1 MPTPS
6 YTRITRR
13 AERTLAF
20 AALLGSIAGCAVLDR
35 NIAPWQEYASAK
47 PAPPAIVLN
56 AEDRGRGRPVLLI
69 HGFGNSIYVWRNVAP
84 GLAESCRVIAVDLKG
99 FGSSPKPED
108 GHYSVYDQAA
118 LIRDFVIAHDLRDV
132 TLVGHSFGGGTALV
146 ATLFLQEAAPGRQ
159 SSLVLIDSVAYPQE
173 LPFFIRVLATPVLG
187 PVLARVIPPET
198 QVRSVLKEV
207 YFDDAAVPED
217 AVRVY
222 AEGLST
228 AEGRCATVQTARQIL
243 PPDLDDLARQYS
255 AIKVPTL
262 VVWGRHDTIVPLAV
276 GERLR
281 GAMPGARLEVFE
293 DSGHSPQ
300 EERPQS
306 LMPLLRDFLGCR

>member
-6 YTRITRR
+6 STRITRR
-13 AERTLAF
+13 AERALAL
-20 AALLGSIAGCAVLDR
+20 AALLASVAGCAVLDR
-35 NIAPWQEYASAK
+35 NIAPWQEYAAAR
-47 PAPPAIVLN
+47 PAPAVALN

-84 GLAESCRVIAVDLKG
+84 ALEGSCRVVAVDLKG
-99 FGSSPKPED
+99 FGRSPKPED

-118 LIRDFVIAHDLRDV
+118 LIRDFVIARDLRDV
-132 TLVGHSFGGGTALV
+132 TLVGHSFGGGAALV

-159 SSLVLIDSVAYPQE
+159 ARLVLIDSIAYPQE

-187 PVLARVIPPET
+187 PVMTRLIPAQT

-217 AVRVY
+217 AVRAY
-222 AEGLST
+222 AEGLET

-243 PPDLDDLARQYS
+243 PPDLEDLARRYPT
-255 AIKVPTL
+255 IKVPTL
-262 VVWGRHDTIVPLAV
+262 IVWGRHDTIVPLAV

-281 GAMPGARLEVFE
+281 DAIPGARLEVIE

-306 LMPLLRDFLGCR
+306 LMPLLRDFLGCD